1 MSNPNDMPSLTQARI
16 DLNALAHNC
25 REIRRMTAPTAKI
38 MAVVKADGYGHGAVE
53 VSRVAIANGA
63 DYLAVARISEAM
75 QLRRSGIDAPIL
87 LFGYAAPEYV
97 AYLADNG
104 IRASLDSLETARRLS
119 AAACQAGIDLPIH
132 IKIDTGMGRLGLL
145 AGSSEASGDV
155 KNEMTRT
162 VQGVVEIARLPGLSV
177 EGFYTHFANADA
189 ADTGHTRRQFALF
202 LEILE
207 LLKAHGIEAL
217 LRHAANSAAI
227 IGLPETHLDMVR
239 PGISLY
245 GLRPS
250 VDVDLSRLNLRPVMH
265 LASTVIQVKEVPA
278 GFKISYG
285 STYET
290 PAPTRI
296 ATIAIGYADG
306 LSRLLSSKG
315 AMLVRG
321 VRAPIVGRVCMDL
334 TMLDVGHVPGVRV
347 GDEAVVFGRQGDNE
361 ISADE
366 IAGLAGTINYEIVCA
381 LKSRVRRIY
390 KACDA

>member
-1 MSNPNDMPSLTQARI
+1 MSCFNDQPSLTQARI
-16 DLNALAHNC
+16 DLKALAHNC
-25 REIRRMTAPTAKI
+25 REVRRVTSPGAKI
-38 MAVVKADGYGHGAVE
+38 MAVVKADGYGHGAVD
-53 VSRVAIANGA
+53 VSRAALANGA
-63 DYLAVARISEAM
+63 DYLAVARISEAVC
-75 QLRRSGIDAPIL
+75 LRQAGIDAPML
-87 LFGYAAPEYV
+87 LFGYAAPQYA
-97 AYLADNG
+97 AYLAANG
-104 IRASLDSLETARRLS
+104 IRASVDDLETARRLS
-119 AAACQAGIDLPIH
+119 AAAQQANVDLSIH
-132 IKIDTGMGRLGLL
+132 IKFDTGMGRLGLP
-145 AGSSEASGDV
+145 AGTRPVSGDM
-155 KNEMTRT
+155 KTEINRS
-162 VQGVVEIARLPGLSV
+162 VQTALEIMRLPGLTA

-189 ADTGHTRRQFALF
+189 RDKAHARIQFDCF

-207 LLKAHGIEAL
+207 ALKRHGIEVP

-227 IGLPETHLDMVR
+227 IEMPETHLDMVR

-250 VDVDLSRLNLRPVMH
+250 AEVDLTTIDLRPVIT
-265 LASTVIQVKEVPA
+265 LTSTVIQVKEVPA

-296 ATIAIGYADG
+296 ATVAIGYADG
-306 LSRLLSSKG
+306 FSRLLSSRG

-334 TMLDVGHVPGVRV
+334 TMIDVGHAAGVAV
-347 GDEAVVFGRQGDNE
+347 GDTVVVLGRQGENE

-381 LKSRVRRIY
+381 LKSRVQRIY
-390 KACDA
+390 IR